1 MHTVEELDSS
11 VRGTKTSLT
20 AMAHVHT
27 LKVQP
32 WSAKNATIVAVL
44 RECSQEPL
52 QFFWFRASIRLFKS
66 MLDSNSETL
75 RRVLKADLY
84 LASFDSSCWSAQ
96 VSNAFNGLQGSAMFK
111 MLRATQ
117 VPMQEFICDLRFR
130 HLKVWREAKFSC
142 PRAVNKKAVTYHK
155 WCGRSESGPRGS
167 PSSIPSY
174 LYKDLGKQVLR
185 NFSRLRVFAPSSR
198 GSHARV
204 HLRFAFQTFEGM
216 VGSGKLIF
224 HVLAQ

>member
-84 LASFDSSCWSAQ
+84 LASFDSSCWSAEQ
-96 VSNAFNGLQGSAMFK
+96 LLKYRMCSMDCKVVQCSNRK
-111 MLRATQ
+111 
-117 VPMQEFICDLRFR
+117 C
-130 HLKVWREAKFSC
+130 
-142 PRAVNKKAVTYHK
+142 
-155 WCGRSESGPRGS
+155 
-167 PSSIPSY
+167 
-174 LYKDLGKQVLR
+174 
-185 NFSRLRVFAPSSR
+185 
-198 GSHARV
+198 
-204 HLRFAFQTFEGM
+204 
-216 VGSGKLIF
+216 
-224 HVLAQ
+224 